1 MMAWPFVALLAFS
14 TFRASVAVSVTVL
27 GGVLLLPGNYAFDL
41 PMIPDIDHF
50 RMSALSALLAGL
62 LLRSR
67 SARIPA
73 GSRAFL
79 LLPAM
84 AAAFAATTALL
95 NRDPL
100 ALPDRTLPGM
110 ALHDLVSSVLSQLL
124 DYGVPFV
131 LGMLFFRRR
140 RDLSDLV
147 ACMAA
152 AGVCYS
158 PLILFE
164 LRMSPDLHRIV
175 YGVLHTFDHTM
186 TRRFGGWRPVVF
198 LPHGLALAMFVL
210 TAACAAAVAWKA
222 RLRRVLGIPWQA
234 ILAFLATLFVACK
247 SLGSLVY
254 GAVVLPAL
262 AMSRPAAIARIA
274 AILAVLVLAYPA
286 LRVLGW
292 FPTEF
297 LVETAERIDPLR
309 AQSLDFRFE
318 NEELLVEKLSLRPWF
333 GWGTWGRNRS
343 YDPVT
348 GEDVSTTDGRWIIV
362 MGAQG
367 VLGFA
372 AVFGMLVV
380 PVFSV
385 WWNLSR
391 FRSASSRHLLAGSSL
406 LLMVNVVDL
415 LPNGFL
421 LTSTIMLSGAL
432 ASLVPGMLREQARAA
447 REAPAGEPGCAPVP
461 ARREEAPV
469 RLGEELLR
477 GARRSG

>member
-1 MMAWPFVALLAFS
+1 MMAWPFVALFAFS
-14 TFRASVAVSVTVL
+14 TFRASVAVSVTVI

-41 PMIPDIDHF
+41 PMIPDIDRF
-50 RMSALSALLAGL
+50 RMAALSALVAGL
-62 LLRSR
+62 LLRTR

-73 GSRAFL
+73 DSRVFL

-84 AAAFAATTALL
+84 TAVFAAMTALS
-95 NRDPL
+95 NRDPF
-100 ALPDRTLPGM
+100 ALPDRILPGM
-110 ALHDLVSSVLSQLL
+110 ALHDLVSFVLSQLL
-124 DYGVPFV
+124 DYGAPFV

-140 RDLSDLV
+140 RDLVDLV
-147 ACMAA
+147 TCLAA
-152 AGVCYS
+152 AGVLYA

-175 YGVLHTFDHTM
+175 YGALHTFDHTM

-210 TAACAAAVAWKA
+210 TAACAAAVAWRA
-222 RLRRVLGIPWQA
+222 GFRRLLGVPWQA
-234 ILAFLATLFVACK
+234 VLAFLAGLFVACK

-254 GAVVLPAL
+254 GATVLPAL
-262 AMSRPAAIARIA
+262 AMLRPAAIARIA
-274 AILAVLVLAYPA
+274 ATLAVLVLAYPA
-286 LRVLGW
+286 LRVAGW

-297 LVETAERIDPLR
+297 LVETAEQIDPLR
-309 AQSLDFRFE
+309 AHSLDFRFR
-318 NEELLVEKLSLRPWF
+318 NEELLLEKLSLRPWF

-343 YDPVT
+343 YDPAT
-348 GEDVSTTDGRWIIV
+348 GEDISTTDGRWIIV

-372 AVFGMLVV
+372 AIFGLLVV
-380 PVFSV
+380 PVFAV

-406 LLMVNVVDL
+406 LVMINVVDL

-447 REAPAGEPGCAPVP
+447 REVRTAERGRVP
-461 ARREEAPV
+461 APERSEEVPV